1 MLCKYLHNTRSTKP
15 SSLVSWILSF
25 RWTDIVFLICKAISL
40 EMSGIF
46 CISMA
51 SYSWLELDY
60 IQQRQIIYMVI
71 GHWHALMN
79 NYALSTTRAGIA
91 NSFTDKLTTH

>member
-1 MLCKYLHNTRSTKP
+1 MLCKYLHNTRSTKL

-40 EMSGIF
+40 EMS

-60 IQQRQIIYMVI
+60 IQQRQIIYMVS

-79 NYALSTTRAGIA
+79 MHSAL
-91 NSFTDKLTTH
+91 HVQV